1 MVFLPYCCLQPSR
14 FRGSPTAIKKLGSTV
29 LFSPESLPE
38 KPAECFLQKVCS
50 ATANWNHVIGTWNCQ
65 GNWHRSV
72 TGVKWGY
79 LEIIG
84 PYHVMLFWH
93 KTDNPHHTKLTF
105 LLWNEKFA
113 LPTLPPIVVSGLP
126 EQRFPGALRIKTDA
140 NLLWDVKLGAK
151 PLSPFPSSQMPSLL
165 RVSRSKI
172 AIKSLWV
179 TSASFLKLWG
189 GQACPMASC
198 PSDGWQSTHVPANA
212 MHCLERNHSI
222 EDANSYHKHWRKAQ
236 DNGRCLQGQSGWWA
250 PQ

>member
-38 KPAECFLQKVCS
+38 KPAKCFLQKVCS

-84 PYHVMLFWH
+84 SYHVMLFWH

-126 EQRFPGALRIKTDA
+126 EQRF
-140 NLLWDVKLGAK
+140 LGA
-151 PLSPFPSSQMPSLL
+151 
-165 RVSRSKI
+165 
-172 AIKSLWV
+172 SLWG
-179 TSASFLKLWG
+179 LKQMQIYSGMLNWEQSHRVRSHHHRCHLFWG
-189 GQACPMASC
+189 
-198 PSDGWQSTHVPANA
+198 
-212 MHCLERNHSI
+212 
-222 EDANSYHKHWRKAQ
+222 Y
-236 DNGRCLQGQSGWWA
+236 QGAKLPLKVYG
-250 PQ
+250 